1 MDTNLPRPARP
12 QRPGDSDDE
21 AGARAPRSGAPA
33 PFPAAG
39 AQRGNPPRSDV
50 PAYVEPWLDDPGEVA
65 SAPPPRR
72 PTRTLPDEGPYPPD
86 WPAAPAAPATR
97 SAAGRGC
104 LIVAGMA
111 LVTVLACLLLFYG
124 TLQSGIER
132 LSGFSF
138 PSFALPNPTPT
149 IDTSQP
155 SVILQVQALSRL
167 ETQRYVVEKV
177 IRAEIPGALPLPFSG
192 DKLLFVGHGEAVA
205 GVDLNRVRPEDITIT
220 VLSDTRR
227 VEMRLPAVELFHVR
241 LDNDKSYVYDRET
254 GLFNSADPGLETRV
268 RQEAERQIREAALEG
283 GILQQAEANA
293 EKTLRSLLTGLG
305 YDEIT
310 ITFAPPIV
318 PPATPVP

>member
-1 MDTNLPRPARP
+1 MDSNLPRPARP
-12 QRPGDSDDE
+12 QRPGDGDPEADE
-21 AGARAPRSGAPA
+21 LEVRRGARA

-39 AQRGNPPRSDV
+39 AQRGGAPRPDV
-50 PAYVEPWLDDPGEVA
+50 PAYVEPWLDDPGA
-65 SAPPPRR
+65 APPPPPRR
-72 PTRTLPDEGPYPPD
+72 ATRALPDEQTR
-86 WPAAPAAPATR
+86 PATR
-97 SAAGRGC
+97 PTAPSEVARPPTGRGC
-104 LIVAGMA
+104 LILAGMG
-111 LVTVLACLLLFYG
+111 LVTVLACMLLFYG
-124 TLQSGIER
+124 ILQSGIDR

-138 PSFALPNPTPT
+138 PSFSLASGTPT

-167 ETQRYVVEKV
+167 ETQSYVVEKV

-205 GVDLNRVRPEDITIT
+205 GVDLNRVRPEDISIT

-227 VEMRLPAVELFHVR
+227 VEMSLPAAELFYVR

-254 GLFNSADPGLETRV
+254 GVLNGADPNLETKV
-268 RQEAERQIREAALEG
+268 RQEAERQIRDAALES
-283 GILQQAEANA
+283 GILQQAQTNA

-310 ITFAPPIV
+310 ITFTPYV
-318 PPATPVP
+318 PPSTPVP